1 MRALLPFII
10 VGITTGA
17 VYALASMGLV
27 LTYTT
32 SGVFNFAHGAIGMFA
47 TFVFYQLRVEAH
59 WPTWLAVAIA
69 VLVVAPLMGIV
80 VDRVLLTRL
89 QGASP
94 ATYVVV
100 SLGLLVALQSAA
112 VAIFGGETRQVAAI
126 FPTRGFELSG
136 VRVGYDQ
143 TIVVVIA
150 VVAGLGL
157 AAFFR
162 RTHLGLATRA
172 VVGDRDLTE
181 LVGTDARAV
190 TTFSW
195 VLGSAFAALSGVLF
209 APVVGLDAVLL
220 TLLVLQAFGAAV
232 VGGLR
237 SLPRTNL
244 GAYGIAIAA
253 AVSTKYVATTPAL
266 IGLPSAMPFI
276 ALFLVLVVSPKGS
289 FAEVTGHSGGSGRAA
304 RGSGATARP
313 GRVGARSTLPLR
325 TLIPVVAAAAVLPVV
340 LNGSQLLVA
349 STAVAFVAIFA
360 SLSLLVGLSRQL
372 SLCHAVFVVFGAT
385 TLSHL
390 LSAGVPYVAALLLS
404 ALVLVPVGALVAIPT
419 IRLSGLFLALGTFA
433 FGALAQNLLY
443 NNGFAFGRDAQVNLA
458 RPALFAGD
466 TAFYYF
472 ILAVV
477 TVTVVAVELVR
488 ITRLGRIL
496 AAIGDSPAAVQSI
509 GVSPTASRV
518 MVFCLAA
525 FVAGIGGGLLGSLI
539 GSVSTLSFDFFQSLV
554 WLTVLVTAGAA
565 TLGGSVLAAL
575 LLIAVPSVFT
585 SATVVEWQPVAFGVA
600 AIVFAQSPNGIVG
613 YLRRPDFV
621 DLARRSAWRTD
632 RRRATERRA
641 AALAAGGRN

>member
-1 MRALLPFII
+1 MRSLFPFVI

-59 WPTWLAVAIA
+59 WPTWLAVAVA
-69 VLVVAPLMGIV
+69 VLVVAPVMGVV
-80 VDRVLLTRL
+80 VDRLLLTRL

-126 FPTRGFELSG
+126 FPTRGFEVSG
-136 VRVGYDQ
+136 VRIGYDQ

-150 VVAGLGL
+150 VVAGLAL

-162 RTHLGLATRA
+162 RSHLGLATRA

-232 VGGLR
+232 VGRLR
-237 SLPRTNL
+237 SLPLTNL
-244 GAYGIAIAA
+244 GAYGIAIVAA
-253 AVSTKYVATTPAL
+253 ISTKYVASTPAL

-276 ALFLVLVVSPKGS
+276 ALFLVLVISPKGS
-289 FAEVTGHSGGSGRAA
+289 FAQVTGDRAGRTGGAAAGGRRGDRAA
-304 RGSGATARP
+304 GRTA
-313 GRVGARSTLPLR
+313 LPVR
-325 TLIPVVAAAAVLPVV
+325 TLIPVVAGAAVLPAL

-390 LSAGVPYVAALLLS
+390 LSAGVPYLAALLLS
-404 ALVLVPVGALVAIPT
+404 ALVLMPVGALVAIPT

-443 NNGFAFGRDAQVNLA
+443 NNSLAFGRDAQVNLA
-458 RPALFAGD
+458 RPSLFAGD

-477 TVTVVAVELVR
+477 TVAVIGVELVR

-509 GVSPTASRV
+509 GISPTASRV
-518 MVFCLAA
+518 MVFCVAA

-565 TLGGSVLAAL
+565 TLGGSVLAAV
-575 LLIAVPSVFT
+575 LLIAVPTVFT
-585 SATVVEWQPVAFGVA
+585 SATVVKWQPVAFGVA
-600 AIVFAQSPNGIVG
+600 AIVFAQSHNGIAG
-613 YLRRPDFV
+613 YLRRPDFAE
-621 DLARRSAWRTD
+621 LARRSAWRTD
-632 RRRATERRA
+632 RRRATERLA
-641 AALAAGGRN
+641 GAALASDGTA

>member
-1 MRALLPFII
+1 MRSLVPFII

-17 VYALASMGLV
+17 VYALAAMGLV

-47 TFVFYQLRVEAH
+47 TFIFYELRVDAG
-59 WPTWLAVAIA
+59 WPTGLAVAVA
-69 VLVVAPLMGIV
+69 VLVVAPVLGVV

-89 QGASP
+89 EGASA

-126 FPTRGFELSG
+126 LPTSGFEVSG
-136 VRVGYDQ
+136 VRVGWDQ
-143 TIVVVIA
+143 AVVVA
-150 VVAGLGL
+150 VAVAAGLAL

-162 RTHLGLATRA
+162 ATHLGLATRA

-181 LVGTDARAV
+181 LVGTDARLV

-232 VGGLR
+232 IGRLR
-237 SLPRTNL
+237 SLILTNL
-244 GAYGIAIAA
+244 GAYGIAIVA
-253 AVSTKYVATTPAL
+253 AVSTKYVARTPAL
-266 IGLPSAMPFI
+266 IGLPSALPFI
-276 ALFLVLVVSPKGS
+276 ALFFVLVASPRGA
-289 FAEVTGHSGGSGRAA
+289 FAAVTGERTARSGAP
-304 RGSGATARP
+304 GSGAAARRP
-313 GRVGARSTLPLR
+313 VRTGSGLPLR
-325 TLIPVVAAAAVLPVV
+325 TLVPVVAAAAVLPAV

-349 STAVAFVAIFA
+349 TTTVAFVAVFA

-372 SLCHAVFVVFGAT
+372 SLCHATFVVFGAT

-390 LSAGVPYVAALLLS
+390 LSAGIPYPAALILAALL
-404 ALVLVPVGALVAIPT
+404 LVPVGALVALPT

-458 RPALFAGD
+458 RPSLFTGD

-472 ILAVV
+472 VLAVV
-477 TVTVVAVELVR
+477 TVAVIGVELVR

-496 AAIGDSPAAVQSI
+496 GAIGDSPEAVQSI
-509 GVSPTASRV
+509 GISPTASRV

-565 TLGGSVLAAL
+565 TLGGSILAAV
-575 LLIAVPSVFT
+575 LLIAVPAVFT
-585 SATVVEWQPVAFGVA
+585 AATVVKWQPVAFGVA
-600 AIVFAQSPNGIVG
+600 AIVFAQAPNGIAG
-613 YLRRPDFV
+613 HLRRPDFAA
-621 DLARRSAWRTD
+621 LAERSAWRTD
-632 RRRATERRA
+632 RRRSAERHA
-641 AALAAGGRN
+641 VGPA

>member
-1 MRALLPFII
+1 MRSLVPFVV

-47 TFVFYQLRVEAH
+47 TFIFYQLRVEAG
-59 WPTWLAVAIA
+59 WPTWLAMAAA
-69 VLVVAPLMGIV
+69 VLVVAPVMGVV

-126 FPTRGFELSG
+126 FPTRGFEISG

-150 VVAGLGL
+150 VVAGLAL

-232 VGGLR
+232 VGRLR
-237 SLPRTNL
+237 SLPLTNL

-253 AVSTKYVATTPAL
+253 AISTKYVASTPAL

-276 ALFLVLVVSPKGS
+276 ALFLVLVFSPKDS
-289 FAEVTGHSGGSGRAA
+289 FAQVTGDSAGRQGGGQR
-304 RGSGATARP
+304 TARQT
-313 GRVGARSTLPLR
+313 TLPLR
-325 TLIPVVAAAAVLPVV
+325 TLVPVVAGAAALPAV

-404 ALVLVPVGALVAIPT
+404 ALVLVPVGAMVAIPT

-458 RPALFAGD
+458 RPSLFAGD

-472 ILAVV
+472 VLAVV
-477 TVTVVAVELVR
+477 TVAVIAVELVR

-496 AAIGDSPAAVQSI
+496 GAIGDSPAGVQSI

-565 TLGGSVLAAL
+565 TLGGSILSAL

-585 SATVVEWQPVAFGVA
+585 SATVVKWQPVAFGVA
-600 AIVFAQSPNGIVG
+600 AIVFAQAPNGITG
-613 YLRRPDFV
+613 YLRRPDFPE
-621 DLARRSAWRTD
+621 LARRSAWRTD

-641 AALAAGGRN
+641 AAALSSGGRA

>member
-1 MRALLPFII
+1 MRSLFPFVI

-59 WPTWLAVAIA
+59 WPTWLAVAVA
-69 VLVVAPLMGIV
+69 VLVVAPMMGVV
-80 VDRVLLTRL
+80 VDRLLLTRL

-126 FPTRGFELSG
+126 FPTRGFEVSG
-136 VRVGYDQ
+136 VRIGYDQ

-150 VVAGLGL
+150 VVAGLAL

-232 VGGLR
+232 VGRLR
-237 SLPRTNL
+237 SLPLTNL
-244 GAYGIAIAA
+244 GAYGIAIVAA
-253 AVSTKYVATTPAL
+253 ISTKYVASTPAL

-276 ALFLVLVVSPKGS
+276 ALFLVLVISPKGS
-289 FAEVTGHSGGSGRAA
+289 FAQVTGDRAGRMGAAAASGR
-304 RGSGATARP
+304 RGGRTA
-313 GRVGARSTLPLR
+313 GRTALPVR
-325 TLIPVVAAAAVLPVV
+325 TLIPVVAGAAVLPAL

-390 LSAGVPYVAALLLS
+390 LSAGVPYLAALLLS
-404 ALVLVPVGALVAIPT
+404 ALVLMPVGALVAIPT

-443 NNGFAFGRDAQVNLA
+443 NNSLAFGRDAQVNLA
-458 RPALFAGD
+458 RPSLFAGD

-477 TVTVVAVELVR
+477 TVAVIGVELVR

-509 GVSPTASRV
+509 GISPTASRV
-518 MVFCLAA
+518 MVFCVAA

-565 TLGGSVLAAL
+565 TLGGSVLAAV
-575 LLIAVPSVFT
+575 LLIAVPTVFT
-585 SATVVEWQPVAFGVA
+585 SATVVKWQPVAFGVA
-600 AIVFAQSPNGIVG
+600 AIVFAQSHNGIAG
-613 YLRRPDFV
+613 YLRRPDFAE
-621 DLARRSAWRTD
+621 LARRSAWRTD
-632 RRRATERRA
+632 RRRATERLA
-641 AALAAGGRN
+641 GAALASDGTA

>member
-1 MRALLPFII
+1 MRALFPFIV

-47 TFVFYQLRVEAH
+47 TFIFHQLRVEAG
-59 WPTWLAVAIA
+59 WPTWLAVAVA
-69 VLVVAPLMGIV
+69 VLVVAPIMGVV

-89 QGASP
+89 EGASP

-100 SLGLLVALQSAA
+100 ALGLLVALQSTA

-126 FPTRGFELSG
+126 FPTRGFEISG

-150 VVAGLGL
+150 VVAALAL

-181 LVGTDARAV
+181 LVGTDARLV
-190 TTFSW
+190 TTCSW
-195 VLGSAFAALSGVLF
+195 VLGSAFAALSGILF

-232 VGGLR
+232 VGRLR
-237 SLPRTNL
+237 SLPLTNL
-244 GAYGIAIAA
+244 GAYGIAIVA
-253 AVSTKYVATTPAL
+253 AVSTKYVASTPAL

-276 ALFLVLVVSPKGS
+276 ALFLVLVISPRGS
-289 FAEVTGHSGGSGRAA
+289 FAQVTTDRARRSGGGGAGGGRSP
-304 RGSGATARP
+304 RQG
-313 GRVGARSTLPLR
+313 LPLR
-325 TLIPVVAAAAVLPVV
+325 TLSPVVAAAAMMPAV

-349 STAVAFVAIFA
+349 STAVAFVAIFT
-360 SLSLLVGLSRQL
+360 SLSLLVGLSKQL

-390 LSAGVPYVAALLLS
+390 LSAGVPYGAALILA

-433 FGALAQNLLY
+433 FGALSQNLLY
-443 NNGFAFGRDAQVNLA
+443 NNGFAFGQDAQVNLP
-458 RPALFAGD
+458 RPSLFTGD

-472 ILAVV
+472 VLAVV
-477 TVTVVAVELVR
+477 TVAVVGVELVR
-488 ITRLGRIL
+488 VTRLGRIL
-496 AAIGDSPAAVQSI
+496 AAIGDSPDAVQSI
-509 GVSPTASRV
+509 GISPTASRV

-565 TLGGSVLAAL
+565 TLGGSVLAAV

-600 AIVFAQSPNGIVG
+600 AIVFAQSANGIAG
-613 YLRRPDFV
+613 YLRLPDFV
-621 DLARRSAWRTD
+621 ELARRSAWRTD
-632 RRRATERRA
+632 RRRATERLA
-641 AALAAGGRN
+641 AAAAASGGRA

>member
-1 MRALLPFII
+1 MRTLLPFII

-47 TFVFYQLRVEAH
+47 TFVFNQLRVEAG
-59 WPTWLAVAIA
+59 WPTWLAVAVA
-69 VLVVAPLMGIV
+69 VLVVAPVMGVI
-80 VDRVLLTRL
+80 VDRLLLTRL
-89 QGASP
+89 EGASP

-126 FPTRGFELSG
+126 FPTRGFEISG

-150 VVAGLGL
+150 VVAALGL

-162 RTHLGLATRA
+162 RTHLGLATLA

-181 LVGTDARAV
+181 LVGTDARLV

-195 VLGSAFAALSGVLF
+195 ILGSAFAAVSGILF

-232 VGGLR
+232 VGRLR
-237 SLPRTNL
+237 SLPLTNL
-244 GAYGIAIAA
+244 GAYGIAIVA
-253 AVSTKYVATTPAL
+253 AVSTKYVASTAAL

-276 ALFLVLVVSPKGS
+276 ALFLVLVFSPKGA
-289 FAEVTGHSGGSGRAA
+289 FAQVTGDRARRVGGGAGGSGAG
-304 RGSGATARP
+304 RGRTG
-313 GRVGARSTLPLR
+313 LPVR
-325 TLIPVVAAAAVLPVV
+325 TLVPVVAVAAVLPAV

-390 LSAGVPYVAALLLS
+390 LSAGVPYVAALVLA

-458 RPALFAGD
+458 RPSLFAGD

-472 ILAVV
+472 VLAVV
-477 TVTVVAVELVR
+477 TVAVIGVELVR

-496 AAIGDSPAAVQSI
+496 AAIGDSPEAVQSI

-565 TLGGSVLAAL
+565 TFGGSVLAAV

-585 SATVVEWQPVAFGVA
+585 SSTVVEWQPVAFGVA
-600 AIVFAQSPNGIVG
+600 AIVFAQSPNGISG
-613 YLRRPDFV
+613 YLRRPDFAA
-621 DLARRSAWRTD
+621 LAQRSAWRTD

-641 AALAAGGRN
+641 GAALAADGRA

>member
-1 MRALLPFII
+1 MRTLLPFII

-47 TFVFYQLRVEAH
+47 TFVFNQVRVEAG
-59 WPTWLAVAIA
+59 WPTWLAVAVA
-69 VLVVAPLMGIV
+69 VLVVAPVMGVI
-80 VDRVLLTRL
+80 VDRLLLTRL
-89 QGASP
+89 EGASP

-126 FPTRGFELSG
+126 FPTRGFEISG

-150 VVAGLGL
+150 VVAALGL

-162 RTHLGLATRA
+162 RTHLGLATLA

-181 LVGTDARAV
+181 LVGTDARLV

-195 VLGSAFAALSGVLF
+195 ILGSAFAAVSGILF

-232 VGGLR
+232 VGRLR
-237 SLPRTNL
+237 SLPLTNL
-244 GAYGIAIAA
+244 GAYGIAIVA
-253 AVSTKYVATTPAL
+253 AVSTKYVASTAAL

-276 ALFLVLVVSPKGS
+276 ALFLVLVFSPKGA
-289 FAEVTGHSGGSGRAA
+289 FAQVTGDRARRVGGGAGGSGAG
-304 RGSGATARP
+304 RGRTG
-313 GRVGARSTLPLR
+313 LPVR
-325 TLIPVVAAAAVLPVV
+325 TLVPVVAVAAVLPAV

-390 LSAGVPYVAALLLS
+390 LSAGVPYVAALVLA

-458 RPALFAGD
+458 RPSLFAGD

-472 ILAVV
+472 VLAVV
-477 TVTVVAVELVR
+477 TVAVIGVELVR

-496 AAIGDSPAAVQSI
+496 AAIGDSPEAVQSI

-565 TLGGSVLAAL
+565 TFGGSVLAAV

-585 SATVVEWQPVAFGVA
+585 SSTVVEWQPVAFGVA
-600 AIVFAQSPNGIVG
+600 AIVFAQSPNGISG
-613 YLRRPDFV
+613 YLRRPDFAA
-621 DLARRSAWRTD
+621 LAQRSAWRTD

-641 AALAAGGRN
+641 GAALAADGRA

>member
-1 MRALLPFII
+1 MRALVPFVI

-47 TFVFYQLRVEAH
+47 TFVFYQLRVAAD
-59 WPTWLAVAIA
+59 WPTWLAVAVA
-69 VLVVAPLMGIV
+69 VLVVAPAMGVV

-126 FPTRGFELSG
+126 FPTRGFEVSG

-143 TIVVVIA
+143 TIVVAIA
-150 VVAGLGL
+150 VVAGLAL

-232 VGGLR
+232 VGRLR
-237 SLPRTNL
+237 SLPLTNL
-244 GAYGIAIAA
+244 GAYGIAIVAA
-253 AVSTKYVATTPAL
+253 ISTKYVATNRAL

-289 FAEVTGHSGGSGRAA
+289 FAAVSGEGSGRAGG
-304 RGSGATARP
+304 GSGGGGG
-313 GRVGARSTLPLR
+313 GRGGRRTTLPMR
-325 TLIPVVAAAAVLPVV
+325 TLVPVVAGAAVLPAV

-443 NNGFAFGRDAQVNLA
+443 NNSFAFGRDAQVNLA
-458 RPALFAGD
+458 RPSLFAGD

-477 TVTVVAVELVR
+477 TVAVLGVELVR

-539 GSVSTLSFDFFQSLV
+539 GSVSTLSFDFFQSLI

-585 SATVVEWQPVAFGVA
+585 SPTVVQWQPVAFGVA
-600 AIVFAQSPNGIVG
+600 AIVFAQSPNGIAG
-613 YLRRPDFV
+613 YLRRPDFPE
-621 DLARRSAWRTD
+621 LARRSAWRTD

-641 AALAAGGRN
+641 GAILASDGRV